1 MSRPFYYHSL
11 PLPCEMNCVFIGDLT
26 DAKAK
31 DQVTSY
37 QHKSEWQTYKRTRD
51 ECYSRAAAAQ
61 EKSYVDGSRKNLAP
75 WIDIRGNHGNK

>member
-1 MSRPFYYHSL
+1 MI
-11 PLPCEMNCVFIGDLT
+11 CVFVGDLT

-37 QHKSEWQTYKRTRD
+37 QHKSEWQTYQRTRD